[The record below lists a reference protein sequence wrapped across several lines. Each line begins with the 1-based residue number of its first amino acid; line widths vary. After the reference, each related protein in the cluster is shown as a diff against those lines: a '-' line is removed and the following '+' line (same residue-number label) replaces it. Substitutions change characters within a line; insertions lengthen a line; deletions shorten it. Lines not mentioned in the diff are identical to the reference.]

1 MIFLDFL
8 LNLLLFKLG
17 KRAICVKK
25 ALSFAQGSLILR
37 LSIAYLSLIYPLSIP
52 YLSLIYPLSI
62 PYLSLIYRL
71 STPYLSLI
79 LRHILGCASSPTFLR
94 WEEF

>member
-8 LNLLLFKLG
+8 LNLLLFKLR

-37 LSIAYLSLIYPLSIP
+37 SSFAYLSLIYPLSIAYP
-52 YLSLIYPLSI
+52 SSHTRLCQLADFPSLGRIMNY
-62 PYLSLIYRL
+62 
-71 STPYLSLI
+71 
-79 LRHILGCASSPTFLR
+79 
-94 WEEF
+94 EF